1 VLVAVL
7 AEVKVVVQSIARP
20 ADLSLLIQ
28 ALLVSVVALLG
39 AVLAVVLLA
48 VVLEL
53 GLAASNQTVAQL
65 REAVLAVVVVVDDW
79 VIFLYIINNIC
90 QAS

>member
-1 VLVAVL
+1 
-7 AEVKVVVQSIARP
+7 
-20 ADLSLLIQ
+20 
-28 ALLVSVVALLG
+28 LLVSVVALLG